1 MLQEKS
7 EAVGTLNRL
16 QSDLEDLKRSN
27 AGFEK
32 ENINLVEER
41 NKNLQ
46 HITELSTDKS
56 SLESK
61 LTESDKNYQEL
72 LKAKDIETEN
82 FNESMNK
89 LIKFKNIANER
100 IEKDKQQLDQSNKD
114 IETYKNKV
122 IELTQQL

>member
-1 MLQEKS
+1 M
-7 EAVGTLNRL
+7 
-16 QSDLEDLKRSN
+16 KRSN

-100 IEKDKQQLDQSNKD
+100 IEKDK
-114 IETYKNKV
+114 
-122 IELTQQL
+122 